1 MPLGPVGGA
10 NAAGQSQVQKIQQDA
25 ASGDFNMPDAGS
37 GDTAYYMKLMAE
49 MQAESRAFG
58 SSRTR
63 RAASTAHCSTSA
75 ARRSSSA
82 SSRSSRT
89 LNVR

>member
-10 NAAGQSQVQKIQQDA
+10 NAAGQSQVSKIQQDA

-49 MQAESRAFG
+49 MQAESRAFTAY
-58 SSRTR
+58 SNILTARHE
-63 RAASTAHCSTSA
+63 AAMSA
-75 ARRSSSA
+75 
-82 SSRSSRT
+82 
-89 LNVR
+89 VRNLKG